1 MKKTIA
7 LLMAAAMILVFAAC
21 GSGSTP
27 SSTPPSSPAPSVP
40 AGSGSSAP
48 GVDAYSVSGNL
59 TMGTASSTGTF
70 YYVGAAFPPPA
81 S

>member
-27 SSTPPSSPAPSVP
+27 SSTPPSSTVPSTPA
-40 AGSGSSAP
+40 ADGSSDP
-48 GVDAYSVSGNL
+48 GVDAYSVSGNQ
-59 TMGTASSTGTF
+59 
-70 YYVGAAFPPPA
+70 
-81 S
+81 